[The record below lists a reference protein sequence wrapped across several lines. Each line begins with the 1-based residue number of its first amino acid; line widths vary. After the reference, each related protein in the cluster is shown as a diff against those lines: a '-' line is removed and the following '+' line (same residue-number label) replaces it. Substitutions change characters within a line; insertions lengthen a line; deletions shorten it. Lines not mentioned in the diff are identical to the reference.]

1 MTLHA
6 IHPNVC
12 LRNLKIHERG
22 LSLIFYK
29 GVFYFMERLSGK
41 NILIIMPKDYYDEEE
56 LEIPYEIF
64 KSEDANIIVASGK
77 MKEAVG
83 MKTGRRMP
91 DRLIVDSME
100 GITGDSYVT
109 GGTGTRQ
116 IKAVFQGVVIVG
128 GSGAR
133 NYLWEDKITRLLITD
148 RYKSGFVVGAI
159 GQGIGCLAEANLIEA
174 LEVPVDES
182 KAKKQFLKILEK
194 GKSLLSDQDLIIHE
208 RLVIGKDSSVAEAF
222 AQAMIDEVEKITKT
236 K

>member
-1 MTLHA
+1 
-6 IHPNVC
+6 
-12 LRNLKIHERG
+12 
-22 LSLIFYK
+22 
-29 GVFYFMERLSGK
+29 MERLSGK

-64 KSEDANIIVASGK
+64 KNEDANIIVASGK

-182 KAKKQFLKILEK
+182 KAKKPFLKILEK

>member
-1 MTLHA
+1 M
-6 IHPNVC
+6 
-12 LRNLKIHERG
+12 G
-22 LSLIFYK
+22 
-29 GVFYFMERLSGK
+29 RLTGK

-56 LEIPYEIF
+56 LEIPYELF
-64 KSEDANIIVASGK
+64 KSEDANIIIASSK

-128 GSGAR
+128 GSGAK

-182 KAKKQFLKILEK
+182 KAKKPFLKILEK

>member
-1 MTLHA
+1 
-6 IHPNVC
+6 
-12 LRNLKIHERG
+12 
-22 LSLIFYK
+22 
-29 GVFYFMERLSGK
+29 MERLSGK
-41 NILIIMPKDYYDEEE
+41 NILMIMPKDYYDEEE

-128 GSGAR
+128 GSGAK

-182 KAKKQFLKILEK
+182 KAKKPFLKILEK

-222 AQAMIDEVEKITKT
+222 ALAMIDEVEKITKT

>member
-1 MTLHA
+1 M
-6 IHPNVC
+6 
-12 LRNLKIHERG
+12 G
-22 LSLIFYK
+22 
-29 GVFYFMERLSGK
+29 RLSGK
-41 NILIIMPKDYYDEEE
+41 NILIIIPKDYYNEEE
-56 LEIPYEIF
+56 LEVPYELL
-64 KSEDANIIVASGK
+64 KSEEANIIVASSK

-116 IKAVFQGVVIVG
+116 IKAVFQGVVVVG

-133 NYLWEDKITRLLITD
+133 NYLWEDKIVRLLITD
-148 RYKSGFVVGAI
+148 RYKSEFVVAAI
-159 GQGIGCLAEANLIEA
+159 GQGIGCLAEANLVEA
-174 LEVPVDES
+174 LEVPVNES
-182 KAKKQFLKILEK
+182 TAKKSFLKILEK
-194 GKSLLSDQDLIIHE
+194 GKALLSDEDLIIHE

-222 AQAMIDEVEKITKT
+222 AQAVIDEVEKITKT

>member
-1 MTLHA
+1 MA
-6 IHPNVC
+6 
-12 LRNLKIHERG
+12 
-22 LSLIFYK
+22 
-29 GVFYFMERLSGK
+29 RLSGK
-41 NILIIMPKDYYDEEE
+41 NILMIIPKDYYNEEE

-128 GSGAR
+128 GSGAK

-182 KAKKQFLKILEK
+182 KAKKPFLKILEK

>member
-1 MTLHA
+1 M
-6 IHPNVC
+6 
-12 LRNLKIHERG
+12 G
-22 LSLIFYK
+22 
-29 GVFYFMERLSGK
+29 RLSGK
-41 NILIIMPKDYYDEEE
+41 NILIIIPKDYYNEEE
-56 LEIPYEIF
+56 LEVPYELF
-64 KSEDANIIVASGK
+64 KSEDANIIVASSK

-116 IKAVFQGVVIVG
+116 IKAVFQGVVVVG

-133 NYLWEDKITRLLITD
+133 NYLWEDKIVRLLITD
-148 RYKSGFVVGAI
+148 RYKSEFVVAAI
-159 GQGIGCLAEANLIEA
+159 GQGIGCLAEANLVEA
-174 LEVPVDES
+174 LEVPVNES
-182 KAKKQFLKILEK
+182 TAKKPFLKILEK
-194 GKSLLSDQDLIIHE
+194 GKALLSDEDLIIHE

-222 AQAMIDEVEKITKT
+222 AQAVIDEVEKITKT

>member
-1 MTLHA
+1 M
-6 IHPNVC
+6 
-12 LRNLKIHERG
+12 G
-22 LSLIFYK
+22 
-29 GVFYFMERLSGK
+29 RLSGK
-41 NILIIMPKDYYDEEE
+41 NILMIMPKDYYDEEE

-83 MKTGRRMP
+83 MKTGRRTP

-116 IKAVFQGVVIVG
+116 IKAVFQGVVVVG

-133 NYLWEDKITRLLITD
+133 NYLWKDKITRLLLVD
-148 RYKSGFVVGAI
+148 RYKSEFVVAAI
-159 GQGIGCLAEANLIEA
+159 GQGIGCLAEACLVENM
-174 LEVPVDES
+174 EVPVEES
-182 KAKKQFLKILEK
+182 KAKKPFLKILEE
-194 GKSLLSDQDLIIHE
+194 GKAILSNEDMITYE
-208 RLVIGKDSSVAEAF
+208 RIVMGKDSSVAEAF
-222 AQAMIDEVEKITKT
+222 AQAVVEEVSKITKT

>member
-1 MTLHA
+1 M
-6 IHPNVC
+6 
-12 LRNLKIHERG
+12 G
-22 LSLIFYK
+22 
-29 GVFYFMERLSGK
+29 RLSGK
-41 NILIIMPKDYYDEEE
+41 NILIIIPKDYYDEEE
-56 LEIPYEIF
+56 LEILYERF
-64 KSEDANIIVASGK
+64 KSEDANIIVASAK

-116 IKAVFQGVVIVG
+116 IKAVFQGVVVVG

-133 NYLWEDKITRLLITD
+133 NYLWEDKIVRLLITD
-148 RYKSGFVVGAI
+148 RYKSEFVVAAI
-159 GQGIGCLAEANLIEA
+159 GQGIGCLAEANLVET
-174 LEVPVDES
+174 LEVPVNENI
-182 KAKKQFLKILEK
+182 AKKPFLKILEK
-194 GKSLLSDQDLIIHE
+194 GKALLSDEDLIIYE

-222 AQAMIDEVEKITKT
+222 AQAVIDEVGKITKT

>member
-1 MTLHA
+1 M
-6 IHPNVC
+6 
-12 LRNLKIHERG
+12 G
-22 LSLIFYK
+22 
-29 GVFYFMERLSGK
+29 RLSGK
-41 NILIIMPKDYYDEEE
+41 NILIIIPKDYYNEEE
-56 LEIPYEIF
+56 LEVPYELL
-64 KSEDANIIVASGK
+64 KSEEANIIVASSK

-116 IKAVFQGVVIVG
+116 IKAVFQGVIVVG

-133 NYLWEDKITRLLITD
+133 NYLWEDKIVRLLITD
-148 RYKSGFVVGAI
+148 RYKSEFVVAAI
-159 GQGIGCLAEANLIEA
+159 GQGIGCLAEANLVEA

-182 KAKKQFLKILEK
+182 TAKKPFLKILEK
-194 GKSLLSDQDLIIHE
+194 GKALLSDEDLIIHE

-222 AQAMIDEVEKITKT
+222 AQAVIDEVEKITKT

>member
-1 MTLHA
+1 
-6 IHPNVC
+6 
-12 LRNLKIHERG
+12 
-22 LSLIFYK
+22 
-29 GVFYFMERLSGK
+29 MERLSGK
-41 NILIIMPKDYYDEEE
+41 NILMIMPKDYYDEEE
-56 LEIPYEIF
+56 LEIPYRIF

-128 GSGAR
+128 GSGAK

-182 KAKKQFLKILEK
+182 KAKKPFLKILEK

>member
-1 MTLHA
+1 M
-6 IHPNVC
+6 
-12 LRNLKIHERG
+12 G
-22 LSLIFYK
+22 
-29 GVFYFMERLSGK
+29 RLSGK
-41 NILIIMPKDYYDEEE
+41 NILIIIPKDYYNEEE
-56 LEIPYEIF
+56 LEVPYELL
-64 KSEDANIIVASGK
+64 KSEEANIIVASSK

-116 IKAVFQGVVIVG
+116 IKAVFQGVIVVG

-133 NYLWEDKITRLLITD
+133 NYLWEDKIVRLLITD
-148 RYKSGFVVGAI
+148 RYKSEFVVAAI
-159 GQGIGCLAEANLIEA
+159 GQGIGCLAEANLVEA
-174 LEVPVDES
+174 LEVPVNES
-182 KAKKQFLKILEK
+182 TAKKPFLKILEK
-194 GKSLLSDQDLIIHE
+194 GKALLSDEDLIIHE

-222 AQAMIDEVEKITKT
+222 AQAVIDEVEKITKT